1 MAFKRSSVRS
11 RSAPPPFALESL
23 QSFGWQ
29 ATFSPSRYVK
39 DGPFGSEGCPPKPWR
54 RGTIMKYVY
63 LLQSLSFPTQ
73 RYVGVTTNLKERLQA
88 HNAGASL
95 HTSKY
100 RPWKVVMYLCFQ
112 DDRRAAEF
120 ERYLKTGSGQAF
132 ANKHLW

>member
-54 RGTIMKYVY
+54 RGTIMKCVY

-73 RYVGVTTNLKERLQA
+73 RYVGVTTNLTTLVL
-88 HNAGASL
+88 L
-95 HTSKY
+95 HTQPNTVLG
-100 RPWKVVMYLCFQ
+100 RLLHIF
-112 DDRRAAEF
+112 A
-120 ERYLKTGSGQAF
+120 LKTTSALLSLNDISKQGPDKPSRISTFGKF
-132 ANKHLW
+132 RLG